1 MGKKRNCH
9 RTVDESKIHEKAVK
23 MRKMTDEQLVH
34 YVEDRVAKA
43 KSEGIN
49 IGKASGASKR
59 GIDIKAIV
67 NEIGNV
73 KGIGASKLQS
83 IHSILKA
90 HLEVGNAES

>member
-1 MGKKRNCH
+1 MGKKRNCN

-49 IGKASGASKR
+49 IGKASGTSRR
-59 GIDIKAIV
+59 GADIGAIV
-67 NEIGNV
+67 AEIGKV
-73 KGIGASKLQS
+73 KGIGTSKLQF
-83 IHSILKA
+83 IHSILEA
-90 HLEVGNAES
+90 HLEVGNA